1 MTTIYW
7 KDELIYDFQDCI
19 LMLKYSELCKV
30 KIKVYS
36 SDWKL
41 LRNDIRLTDLSE
53 VEIRRIL
60 KEKYREEVREFL
72 NKSYF

>member
-1 MTTIYW
+1 MTTITYW
-7 KDELIYDFQDCI
+7 KDELIYEFQESI
-19 LMLKYSELCKV
+19 LFLKYSELCKV

-60 KEKYREEVREFL
+60 KEKHEEEVEFL
-72 NKSYF
+72 NELYL